1 MAFAAFAAAAHAQ
14 EPGRTYRLG
23 HLALSNDSLEVTRRA
38 ALPELARRGFSEG
51 RNLVVDSRIG
61 PSATLAELA
70 RAMIANQPDVIIAIA
85 SDSLQAAASVT
96 RTVPIVVFGADPVGM
111 GLAASHAR
119 PGGNVTG
126 VVILTAELDAKRLD
140 LLREGVP
147 HARRI
152 AVLLQRNAATRP
164 ASERELRRV
173 AASAGVELLV
183 QDAATADDYA
193 GAFTAMRAAGAQAL
207 LIGAHA
213 QFNGDRDRLAALAL
227 AAGLPTAC
235 EWAVMARAG
244 CLIGY
249 GPDQDDLR
257 RRLAR
262 YVAAIFG
269 GARPGELPIETPT
282 RFEFAI
288 NLRTARALN
297 LAVPP
302 TIMIQADEV
311 IE

>member
-1 MAFAAFAAAAHAQ
+1 
-14 EPGRTYRLG
+14 
-23 HLALSNDSLEVTRRA
+23 
-38 ALPELARRGFSEG
+38 
-51 RNLVVDSRIG
+51 
-61 PSATLAELA
+61 
-70 RAMIANQPDVIIAIA
+70 VIIAIA
-85 SDSLQAAASVT
+85 GDSLQAAATAT
-96 RTVPIVVFGADPVGM
+96 RTVPIVVFGSDPVGM
-111 GLAASHAR
+111 DLAASHAR

-140 LLREGVP
+140 LLREAAP
-147 HARRI
+147 QARRI
-152 AVLLQRNAATRP
+152 AVLLQRHTATRP

-183 QDAATADDYA
+183 QDAATAEDYA
-193 GAFTAMRAAGAQAL
+193 GAFAAMRAAGAQAL

-257 RRLAR
+257 RRMAR
-262 YVAAIFG
+262 YVAAILG
-269 GARPGELPIETPT
+269 GAQPGELPIETPT
-282 RFEFAI
+282 RFEFAV
-288 NLRTARALN
+288 NLRTARALGIT
-297 LAVPP
+297 VPP
-302 TIMIQADEV
+302 AIMIQADEV